1 MISIRFRKIFIFF
14 KNICWPLKYQL
25 SLLVYLSKMREL
37 LLTHTAMAAE
47 QNERIK
53 ETVQKERK
61 RLLHFIRKRV
71 NNADD
76 AEDILQ
82 DVFYQFTQYLRV
94 GTEVDSITGW
104 LFAVTRN
111 RITDWFR
118 KKREENFS
126 DHQFTSEDGQ
136 EPLFLSDILP
146 DNTAGADAPML
157 RKVAMEAIME
167 ALDELPEEQRYV
179 FLQHEVEGKSFK
191 EISAVTGVTVNTLLS
206 RKRYAVLFLR
216 DRLANVYD
224 EFLNA

>member
-1 MISIRFRKIFIFF
+1 
-14 KNICWPLKYQL
+14 
-25 SLLVYLSKMREL
+25 
-37 LLTHTAMAAE
+37 MAAE

-118 KKREENFS
+118 KKREDNFS
-126 DHQFTSEDGQ
+126 DYQVAREDGQ
-136 EPLFLSDILP
+136 DTLYLSDILP
-146 DNTAGADAPML
+146 DKAATADAPLL
-157 RKVAMEAIME
+157 RKVAMEAVTE

-191 EISAVTGVTVNTLLS
+191 EISEATGVSVNTLLS
-206 RKRYAVLFLR
+206 RKRYAILHLR
-216 DRLANVYD
+216 ERLAAVYT